1 MGVTAGPVVS
11 SGDLMGR
18 VVLYPT
24 NTPIFIRIEE
34 VDSTG
39 QPVYS
44 LMKVKGVFGRVTM
57 GRGNTEYL
65 TIEADSNSKT
75 YE

>member
-1 MGVTAGPVVS
+1 MGVTAGPIVD
-11 SGDLMGR
+11 SGDLVRR
-18 VVLYPT
+18 VVLYPA

-44 LMKVKGVFGRVTM
+44 LMKIKGVFGRVTM
-57 GRGNTEYL
+57 NKGNTEYL